1 MAFSNSDNSQYT
13 KKKMNSGVGAG
24 ATVSAV
30 VGANPAL
37 ASNVPPL
44 IHTADV
50 LKPTGTNTVI
60 DLSKGYYEKPKNN
73 NNTKTGGGGSSKG
86 SASSGSS
93 NAMSYLEAL
102 RAQQQANAEAA
113 YANARNALNDAYNSA
128 SEAYGNIYNS
138 GAAQLG
144 RSYDNSRGK
153 INSEATDAFR
163 EAYVNRMLS
172 EKNLG
177 QRLAAMGM
185 SGGASESTLAGLINN
200 YGNARNGIQKTLDTN
215 LGDLEMNYQGNLANL
230 YNAYQQNMANIAS
243 QRASQLA
250 NLEMQLANLNANMG
264 DDYYSML
271 MSNLGGLQNIADNAV
286 ANQSAYQAPEAQNVT
301 NTFNPANTTQTN
313 DIGGRATNWW
323 REYIENLRFH
333 GQNDLG
339 IQQNLI
345 KQGLTDAEIA
355 RLLNA

>member
-1 MAFSNSDNSQYT
+1 MADNSMAYNKSINKILQRTDYSGNGGLGAAQQAIKASSSYT
-13 KKKMNSGVGAG
+13 SSPDGKGTFN
-24 ATVSAV
+24 
-30 VGANPAL
+30 N
-37 ASNVPPL
+37 
-44 IHTADV
+44 
-50 LKPTGTNTVI
+50 TGTGNG
-60 DLSKGYYEKPKNN
+60 DDGG
-73 NNTKTGGGGSSKG
+73 KTSKG
-86 SASSGSS
+86 STSSGGG

-102 RAQQQANAEAA
+102 RDRQRADAEAA
-113 YANARNALNDAYNSA
+113 FASARSALNDAYNSA
-128 SEAYGNIYNS
+128 SEAYGNIYNR
-138 GAAQLG
+138 GVDQLG

-153 INSEATDAFR
+153 INTEATDAFR

-215 LGDLEMNYQGNLANL
+215 LGDLEMNYQGNLADL
-230 YNAYQQNMANIAS
+230 YNAYQANMANIAN

-264 DDYYSML
+264 NDYYSML
-271 MSNLGGLQNIADNAV
+271 MSNVGDLQNIMSNAV
-286 ANQSAYQAPEAQNVT
+286 ANQSAYQAPEAQTVT
-301 NTFNPANTTQTN
+301 NTFNPANTTQAN
-313 DIGGRATNWW
+313 DVGSRATNWW
-323 REYIENLRFH
+323 RDYIENLRNQ
-333 GQNDLG
+333 GQNDFG

-355 RLLNA
+355 RLLSA